1 MRIDSVELFRVPFER
16 TRSAADSLESVI
28 AVVRGGELVG
38 VGETTLPCGPT
49 HCSEWSAG
57 AFLCLRDWLAPAIV
71 GREVESG
78 AQLQQLLAPYAGNAA
93 AKSVIDIA
101 WWNLSAARAGQ
112 RLSQV
117 VGARQGEVHTGQ
129 TFGLASS
136 IDELLSNIQTALDA
150 GCPLVTL
157 KLRPGWDL
165 QVVRAVRQSFP
176 NAPLAV
182 DCQASCTLAEM
193 DTFYRLEDFFLV
205 EIIDPLSVDDL
216 VAHAML
222 KQSIRTPLVLER
234 SLTSAARLE
243 QMIDLDCCQ
252 KLRINLAR
260 VGGFTPALEIAR
272 GCSEATLPWSVASD
286 AAGEVAVGAAIALAA
301 CGESQTVSSIPQ
313 PTPYAGSGGE
323 SIEPSVGQRGEPWR
337 FAVDSNAGA
346 SAVQKML
353 ASQVA
358 VVERARVGV

>member
-28 AVVRGGELVG
+28 AVVHSGALVG
-38 VGETTLPCGPT
+38 LGEATLSCGPT
-49 HCSEWSAG
+49 HGPEWSAA
-57 AFLCLRDWLAPAIV
+57 AFLCLRDWLAPAIL
-71 GREVESG
+71 GREVDSG
-78 AQLQQLLAPYAGNAA
+78 GQLQQHLVPYAGNAA
-93 AKSVIDIA
+93 AKSALDIA

-112 RLSQV
+112 PLSQV
-117 VGARQGEVHTGQ
+117 VGARQAEVHTGQ
-129 TFGLASS
+129 TFGLAPS
-136 IDELLSNIQTALDA
+136 IDELLSNIQAALDT

-193 DTFYRLEDFFLV
+193 DTFYRLEDFFLA

-222 KQSIRTPLVLER
+222 KQAIRTPLVLER
-234 SLTSAARLE
+234 SLTSVARLE
-243 QMIDLDCCQ
+243 QMIDLDCCH

-260 VGGFTPALEIAR
+260 VGGLTPALEIAR
-272 GCSEATLPWSVASD
+272 ACSDAKLPWSVASD
-286 AAGEVAVGAAIALAA
+286 PAGEVAVGAAIALAA
-301 CGESQTVSSIPQ
+301 RCDSQTDSSIPE
-313 PTPYAGSGGE
+313 PIPYGGSGGE
-323 SIEPSVGQRGEPWR
+323 SQRGEPWR
-337 FAVDSNAGA
+337 FAVDFSRKS
-346 SAVQKML
+346 SAVQKVL

-358 VVERARVGV
+358 VLERAHVGV